1 MNLSGKTKL
10 RLLISYQIENHQSP
24 PFGIKIRSDKPGAY
38 WLHAFE
44 DWFSIDFISNL
55 WGNSKNVPWPEKI
68 VLISDRNRSDPW
80 KRIKL

>member
-1 MNLSGKTKL
+1 L
-10 RLLISYQIENHQSP
+10 RSINHLL
-24 PFGIKIRSDKPGAY
+24 FGLRYVLTNRGAH

-55 WGNSKNVPWPEKI
+55 WGNSKNVPWPGKI
-68 VLISDRNRSDPW
+68 ALISDRNRSDPW